1 MSTNSQDQEID
12 LGQIGKG
19 INSML
24 QGAIDSFIKFFL
36 FLKKKLF
43 LIIILGILGIVAAFL
58 LGSKRYTHE
67 VSVIPNFKSNE
78 YLYTKI
84 AQINTKLREKDRAF
98 FSQIGIKNSDHI
110 QKIEIEAYPA
120 LFPFVN
126 DKEHENNFELIK
138 LMTEESGMD
147 KIMNEE
153 SIGRNYYHH
162 KITITTEGML
172 SKEAFITP
180 LLKYLNTSTYFE
192 TQQKINLK
200 NVQDKIVLND
210 SLIAQ
215 IDKIIGLLSSNSSNV
230 TVSISEKNSL
240 PELVQKKDE
249 LIYANQNLLI
259 KQSFYDQI
267 VKEESSV
274 INIRKFDPLLLNP
287 KVFLPLLLIFGYLL
301 GYALFQA
308 AKNRNEQ

>member
-1 MSTNSQDQEID
+1 MSTQSQDQEID

-24 QGAIDSFIKFFL
+24 QGAIDSFFKFIF
-36 FLKKKLF
+36 FLKKKLIV
-43 LIIILGILGIVAAFL
+43 LIILGILGVIAAFL
-58 LGSKRYTHE
+58 LGSKSYTHE

-78 YLYTKI
+78 YVYTKI

-98 FSQIGIKNSDHI
+98 FSQIGIQNSDRI

-126 DKEHENNFELIK
+126 DKENENNFELIK

-153 SIGRNYYHH
+153 SIGMNYYHH

-215 IDKIIGLLSSNSSNV
+215 IDKIIGLLSSNSSNA

>member
-1 MSTNSQDQEID
+1 MSTHSQDQEID

-24 QGAIDSFIKFFL
+24 QGAIESFIKFIL
-36 FLKKKLF
+36 FLKKKLIV
-43 LIIILGILGIVAAFL
+43 LIILGILGVVAAFL
-58 LGSKRYTHE
+58 LGSKSYTHE

-78 YLYTKI
+78 YVYTKI

-98 FSQIGIKNSDHI
+98 FNQIGIQHSDRI
-110 QKIEIEAYPA
+110 KKIEIEAYPA

-126 DKEHENNFELIK
+126 DKENENNFELIK

-153 SIGRNYYHH
+153 SIGMNYYHH

-200 NVQDKIVLND
+200 NVQDKIVFND

-215 IDKIIGLLSSNSSNV
+215 IDKIIGLLSSNSSNT

-249 LIYANQNLLI
+249 LIYANQFLLL
-259 KQSFYDQI
+259 KESNFDQI

-308 AKNRNEQ
+308 AKRRNEQ

>member
-24 QGAIDSFIKFFL
+24 QGAIDSFFKFIF
-36 FLKKKLF
+36 FLKKKLIV
-43 LIIILGILGIVAAFL
+43 LIILGILGVIAAFL
-58 LGSKRYTHE
+58 LGSKSYTHE

-78 YLYTKI
+78 YVYTKI

-98 FSQIGIKNSDHI
+98 FSQIGIQHSDRI
-110 QKIEIEAYPA
+110 KKIEIEAYPA

-126 DKEHENNFELIK
+126 DKENENNFELIK

-153 SIGRNYYHH
+153 SIGMNYYHH

-215 IDKIIGLLSSNSSNV
+215 IDKIIGLLSSNSSNA

-249 LIYANQNLLI
+249 LIYANQFLLL
-259 KQSFYDQI
+259 KESNFDKI

>member
-19 INSML
+19 INSVL
-24 QGAIDSFIKFFL
+24 QGAIDSFFKFIF
-36 FLKKKLF
+36 FLKKKLIV
-43 LIIILGILGIVAAFL
+43 LIILGILGVIAAFL
-58 LGSKRYTHE
+58 LGSKSYTHE

-78 YLYTKI
+78 YVYTKI

-98 FSQIGIKNSDHI
+98 FSQIGIQNSDRI

-126 DKEHENNFELIK
+126 DKENENNFELIK

-153 SIGRNYYHH
+153 SIGMNYYHH

-215 IDKIIGLLSSNSSNV
+215 IDKIIGLLSSNSSNA

-249 LIYANQNLLI
+249 LIYANQFLLL
-259 KQSFYDQI
+259 KESNFDKI